1 MPAIPVMPTGVQH
14 PTELRA
20 LLGKQGLFERGD
32 KIYLQTPVQRFKPT
46 SDQIEEFA
54 AAKAGLLK
62 AQAPNE
68 NLVWFSGQ
76 YVEAD
81 NPNGNG
87 AQWHAEELSIKS
99 LTPMLMPVTVM
110 HDPRTAV
117 GTIADTTMRTPQKDN
132 VPRATI
138 ETVLALW
145 AHRFPEAVHEAEAN
159 ADQGTLMQ
167 SMECYSP
174 WYECSVCG
182 EVFHKLPQG
191 AEQAAWCDHLKA
203 SNPSAGFVDLS
214 ASRSSAQTSN
224 ASRILGDVCFTG
236 TGLIFGTRGAKGAYS
251 DAFLSNF
258 EDEVASFH
266 SAAHTTS
273 PQRSAKM
280 GLVQI
285 EDTELATLR
294 QERDTAKAE
303 TVAER
308 EKRQEAE
315 RAAETA
321 EAAKTAA
328 EAERDTAKA
337 EVTTKNEEL
346 AKKDLKDQR
355 LQALGDGFTAK
366 LGDFTKTRLH
376 EQAGALSDEDWE
388 NRLKELEEMSAVK
401 RDAKKDGTEDK
412 GGEGDKGGGEGGS
425 GEPTFGRDELA
436 RLGMGGDG
444 TPATTSAPNA
454 MERNS
459 VVSSLAGAFKPKA
472 PAAK

>member
-1 MPAIPVMPTGVQH
+1 
-14 PTELRA
+14 
-20 LLGKQGLFERGD
+20 
-32 KIYLQTPVQRFKPT
+32 
-46 SDQIEEFA
+46 
-54 AAKAGLLK
+54 
-62 AQAPNE
+62 
-68 NLVWFSGQ
+68 
-76 YVEAD
+76 
-81 NPNGNG
+81 
-87 AQWHAEELSIKS
+87 
-99 LTPMLMPVTVM
+99 
-110 HDPRTAV
+110 
-117 GTIADTTMRTPQKDN
+117 
-132 VPRATI
+132 
-138 ETVLALW
+138 
-145 AHRFPEAVHEAEAN
+145 
-159 ADQGTLMQ
+159 
-167 SMECYSP
+167 
-174 WYECSVCG
+174 
-182 EVFHKLPQG
+182 
-191 AEQAAWCDHLKA
+191 
-203 SNPSAGFVDLS
+203 
-214 ASRSSAQTSN
+214 
-224 ASRILGDVCFTG
+224 
-236 TGLIFGTRGAKGAYS
+236 
-251 DAFLSNF
+251 
-258 EDEVASFH
+258 
-266 SAAHTTS
+266 
-273 PQRSAKM
+273 M